1 MQENLKS
8 GFHCAEY
15 VNQIIIISHVG
26 YEVLTA
32 VVTKASVFWDIML
45 CSPLKVK

>member
-8 GFHCAEY
+8 GFHCTEY
-15 VNQIIIISHVG
+15 ANQIISISCVG
-26 YEVLTA
+26 YEVLAA

-45 CSPLKVK
+45 CSPLRVK